1 MGILGTIFGG
11 TTAQPVEAVGRVVDQ
26 LFTSDDEKLSRQET
40 LARLAMQAQ
49 LAQTEVNKL
58 EAQNS
63 NMFVAGWR
71 PAIGWVCA
79 LGLLFPFI
87 INPCIQWYMGRPG
100 PELPL
105 EALNELIWAIL
116 GLGAYRSVE
125 KVAGRA
131 K

>member
-1 MGILGTIFGG
+1 MGILGTIFGS

-26 LFTSDDEKLSRQET
+26 LFTSDDEKLGRQET

-49 LAQTEVNKL
+49 LAQTEINKL

-79 LGLLFPFI
+79 LGLLFPFL
-87 INPCIQWYMGRPG
+87 INPCIQWYSGRPG